1 MSLKI
6 KIVSGVVA
14 AILVAAAVTGIAYL
28 STQFES
34 KGVEPGLY
42 VGGERVDDP
51 GVMMKV
57 GEYEVGFDEYRYF
70 YMMNKSFIEQS
81 YGENI
86 WDSDY
91 DGAMTLE
98 LRKATEESIVS
109 LYSWL
114 KIAEEEGIT
123 LTDEEKQ
130 EVLDTM
136 AEQKEQLGEEGFAQ
150 NLEDMYLTSEEM
162 YVDMTEKQKLLQKTQ
177 ETLNEEMTSEVEE
190 NLDDYLLT
198 AKHILISFD
207 DPTGEAQSQ
216 ASAEE
221 ELLDAV
227 GDAAA
232 ASESAAQGS
241 EENVQQAD
249 EPDVSVGSET
259 AAEGDAASSEATALS
274 EEEAE
279 ALAKQRADELVAMLE
294 EAQANGADLQTVFD
308 ELMWAYG
315 QDPGVETYPNGYTFG
330 EGEMVTEFYEGAMAL
345 EPGAFS
351 APIRTDYGYHIIMRM
366 PLDTESLEDVDTSV
380 QNIVSSKMTALL
392 TETQESLPVEYGA
405 YYEEVTPQGMY

>member
-34 KGVEPGLY
+34 KGTEPGLY
-42 VGGERVDDP
+42 VGGERVDEP

-57 GEYEVGFDEYRYF
+57 GDYEVGFDEYRYF
-70 YMMNKSFIEQS
+70 YMMNKSFLEQS
-81 YGENI
+81 YGEAI

-91 DGAMTLE
+91 DGAMALE

-114 KIAEEEGIT
+114 KIAEEEGIA

-150 NLEDMYLTSEEM
+150 NLEDMYLTSEDM

-177 ETLNEEMTSEVEE
+177 ETLNEEMTGEVEE
-190 NLDDYLLT
+190 NLDEYLLT
-198 AKHILISFD
+198 AKHILISFE
-207 DPTGEAQSQ
+207 DPTGEGQSQ

-232 ASESAAQGS
+232 ASESAAQGG
-241 EENVQQAD
+241 EQNVQQAD
-249 EPDVSVGSET
+249 EQEVSVGSEAA
-259 AAEGDAASSEATALS
+259 AAEDAVSSETAALS

-294 EAQANGADLQTVFD
+294 EAQANGADLQAVFD
-308 ELMWAYG
+308 ELMWTYG

-330 EGEMVTEFYEGAMAL
+330 EGEMVTEFYEGAIAL

-351 APIRTDYGYHIIMRM
+351 APIKTDYGYHIIMRM

-380 QNIVSSKMTALL
+380 QNIVSSQMSKLL
-392 TETQESLPVEYGA
+392 EETRESLPVEYGA